1 MNNCVDDC
9 LPYLRISRELLSVI
23 LAKPTPRNRKDR
35 VYALMQLRA
44 NYRDGVMMCQGV
56 VFDCLRGQLI
66 STREE
71 IARQLGVDRSAV
83 GKDIALLEAE
93 HKIVCR
99 RLEYSVT
106 CFTVVEYD
114 TLQQGKPRR
123 WMKPVSGGGEPEEE
137 LDRPAVR
144 FYDRAERRPDDE

>member
-1 MNNCVDDC
+1 MSNCVDDY
-9 LPYLRISRELLSVI
+9 LPYLRISRELLSII
-23 LAKPTPRNRKDR
+23 LGKPTPRNRKDR
-35 VYALMQLRA
+35 VYALLQLRA
-44 NYRDGVMMCQGV
+44 NYRDGVMLCQGV

-71 IARQLGVDRSAV
+71 IARQLGADRSAV

-99 RLEYSVT
+99 RLEYGAS

-114 TLQQGKPRR
+114 ALQQGKPRR
-123 WMKPVSGGGEPEEE
+123 WVKPFG
-137 LDRPAVR
+137 
-144 FYDRAERRPDDE
+144 YKK